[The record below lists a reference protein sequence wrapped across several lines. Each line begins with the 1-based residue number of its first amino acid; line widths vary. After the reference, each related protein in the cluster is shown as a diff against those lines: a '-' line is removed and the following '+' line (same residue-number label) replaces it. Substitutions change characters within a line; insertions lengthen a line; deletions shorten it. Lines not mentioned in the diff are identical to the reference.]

1 MRARRRGKKLEF
13 RVQQARSACARS
25 AAFNTPL
32 CRRDGTRL
40 ILLASKLIVF
50 CANWVYKWKSIRSRR
65 STATL
70 AKKFI
75 FALLD
80 FSHGSKILIFNV
92 AINNDRDSGIVRS
105 IETRAKSCENRQLF
119 ATLTSFEKN
128 GLEIRTNHRPVS
140 QWNKSPVFGNF
151 VEYEIY
157 FRAIADTD
165 QRNTVFVPRVDLR
178 TTYVRLVVLAN
189 PFVRA
194 TMRRVVTLD
203 ASASTRRFHRVA
215 SRKKK
220 LGPSGTQA
228 TLRVSCVR
236 VTVTAHRLE

>member
-1 MRARRRGKKLEF
+1 MRARLRGKKLEF
-13 RVQQARSACARS
+13 RIQQARSACARS

-50 CANWVYKWKSIRSRR
+50 CANWVYKWESIRSRR

-75 FALLD
+75 FELLD
-80 FSHGSKILIFNV
+80 FSHGRKILIL
-92 AINNDRDSGIVRS
+92 AIREFRI
-105 IETRAKSCENRQLF
+105 
-119 ATLTSFEKN
+119 N
-128 GLEIRTNHRPVS
+128 GLEIRTNDRPVS
-140 QWNKSPVFGNF
+140 QWNKSLVFGKF
-151 VEYEIY
+151 VEYEIH
-157 FRAIADTD
+157 FPAIPDND
-165 QRNTVFVPRVDLR
+165 RRNTVFVPRVDLR

-189 PFVRA
+189 PFVSARV
-194 TMRRVVTLD
+194 RRVVILD

-236 VTVTAHRLE
+236 VAVTTHRLE

>member
-13 RVQQARSACARS
+13 RFQQARSACARS

-70 AKKFI
+70 SKKFI
-75 FALLD
+75 FELLG
-80 FSHGSKILIFNV
+80 FSHGRKILIL
-92 AINNDRDSGIVRS
+92 AIRGSLGRS
-105 IETRAKSCENRQLF
+105 KPELNTRQPAIIRYSREFRI
-119 ATLTSFEKN
+119 N
-128 GLEIRTNHRPVS
+128 GLEIRTDDRPVS
-140 QWNKSPVFGNF
+140 QWNKSLVFGKF
-151 VEYEIY
+151 VEYEIH
-157 FRAIADTD
+157 FRAIPNNDR
-165 QRNTVFVPRVDLR
+165 RNTVFVPRVDLR

-189 PFVRA
+189 PFVSARV
-194 TMRRVVTLD
+194 RRVVILD
-203 ASASTRRFHRVA
+203 ASAGTRRFHRVA

-236 VTVTAHRLE
+236 VIVTTHRLE